1 MATYFKQISLQVG
14 AIVAVNAC
22 GNIVDYK
29 TNEQLA
35 GIYDSEHNSIIPAD
49 EVIFQQIEKLRQLP
63 SGNTTIGCIITNAK
77 LDKAQCTKIA
87 EIAHNG
93 YARAIQPVH
102 TMSDGDTIF
111 VLSTNEVEV
120 MPDAIGILATDLM
133 AKAVNR
139 AVKKADSAYGLKS
152 YKELHK

>member
-1 MATYFKQISLQVG
+1 MQG
-14 AIVAVNAC
+14 
-22 GNIVDYK
+22 
-29 TNEQLA
+29 
-35 GIYDSEHNSIIPAD
+35 
-49 EVIFQQIEKLRQLP
+49 LP
-63 SGNTTIGCIITNAK
+63 
-77 LDKAQCTKIA
+77 
-87 EIAHNG
+87 HNG

-139 AVKKADSAYGLKS
+139 AVKKADSVYGLKS
-152 YKELHK
+152 YKRKFT